1 MLRFNKI
8 DVRIGVAVVL
18 FILPLLRVSAQ
29 DLNNLGKEDVPFK
42 DRIAIRANVVD
53 WALTIPNIA
62 FDYDIVSTPYD
73 KKSIGLG
80 LRYNWN
86 ASHHRLNGDDW
97 LSRAP
102 GMVFNLFDARVDYRF
117 YWRQQPFDNRS
128 DAYGDWEREW
138 IDNAKGFGKLRARAN
153 CFRAAENPKTHLS
166 FFVGPYLSASTFSFK
181 LNADA
186 IGRQGFAVGAGL
198 TGGVALPL
206 YGYQNGSALDLEFG
220 GSLGLHFS
228 SFDFYGLD
236 IENEEFQSAV
246 NKNGKGHRNMFI
258 PFPSEL
264 RVSLVYRFRSI
275 SKQHTEINYALID
288 RRYVARLMEGDL
300 ETTSAYNDSIRE
312 LKAELDRRNQEIALY
327 KQTVESE
334 PGFNKAYSLEYLTP
348 YVYMMEAPKRYT
360 RHNKDTLPKVEIDSI
375 EQIVDPILLS
385 VREEIDSI
393 PGMTSAEVDKVFVN
407 KYNSVSGAA
416 GKNRTALIRE
426 IYCYLNDGIKNN
438 NDGIIVGT
446 VFKTD
451 TFANPQDMHKFNVE
465 SQGRLKVEI
474 VYEEPQRA
482 IEMTQNDRIEWL
494 NNIKK
499 QAWSDEQKR
508 MQGEHPGRVELPEVY
523 DFLVE
528 DSVQVDSIQTDS
540 VQIASVMADS
550 LASDSMKLDSTFVA
564 LNDSLRTDSIL
575 ADSILVD
582 SLYQADEVVVAK
594 KSKAKNSAKAAK
606 SKKTEKVKKSKKA
619 SRKSVSEA
627 VDSVAKVVADSVP
640 ALVVVTDS
648 VVDNIV
654 SDTVL
659 QAKKAE
665 KVKKVKKVKA
675 EKTAKVKKAKKKVV
689 EVVDSIKVD
698 GLVPDSLNADS
709 VLAITELLLDGVL
722 ADTDDVVST
731 WYVGMEHQEALFG
744 REYYI
749 KEEDED

>member
-1 MLRFNKI
+1 MLFM
-8 DVRIGVAVVL
+8 
-18 FILPLLRVSAQ
+18 LPLLRVSAQ

-42 DRIAIRANVVD
+42 DRIAIRTNVVD
-53 WALTIPNIA
+53 WALTVPNIA

-138 IDNAKGFGKLRARAN
+138 INNAKGFGKLRARAN

-166 FFVGPYLSASTFSFK
+166 FFVGPYLSVSTFSFK

-206 YGYQNGSALDLEFG
+206 YGYQDGSALDLEFG

-288 RRYVARLMEGDL
+288 RRYVARLMEGDQDKI
-300 ETTSAYNDSIRE
+300 SAYNDSIGV
-312 LKAELDRRNQEIALY
+312 LKAELDRRNKEIAQY
-327 KQTVESE
+327 KQTVENE
-334 PGFNKAYSLEYLTP
+334 PGFNQAYSLEYLTP

-360 RHNKDTLPKVEIDSI
+360 RQNKDTLPKVEIDSF

-385 VREEIDSI
+385 VRAEIDSI
-393 PGMTSAEVDKVFVN
+393 PHMTSAEIDQEFIKQ
-407 KYNSVSGAA
+407 YNNISGAA
-416 GKNRTALIRE
+416 GKTVNRTALIRE
-426 IYCYLNDGIKNN
+426 IYIRLNEYVENN
-438 NDGIIVGT
+438 NSKLVASTFGT
-446 VFKTD
+446 DVYSEKVNKYD
-451 TFANPQDMHKFNVE
+451 AQK
-465 SQGRLKVEI
+465 QGRSLVEI
-474 VYEEPQRA
+474 VYKDSVRTV
-482 IEMTQNDRIEWL
+482 EMTDNDRIEWL

-499 QAWSDEQKR
+499 QAWADEKMR
-508 MQGEHPGRVELPEVY
+508 MQGNHPGRVEFEVH
-523 DFLVE
+523 DFLAV
-528 DSVQVDSIQTDS
+528 DSVQADS
-540 VQIASVMADS
+540 VVADSVMTDS
-550 LASDSMKLDSTFVA
+550 LASDSMKIDSAFVGA
-564 LNDSLRTDSIL
+564 VLTDSLSSDSIF
-575 ADSILVD
+575 VD
-582 SLYQADEVVVAK
+582 SLHQVANVDEPVAK

-606 SKKTEKVKKSKKA
+606 TKKKVKKAKLN
-619 SRKSVSEA
+619 VSEE
-627 VDSVAKVVADSVP
+627 VADSVTKMV
-640 ALVVVTDS
+640 ADSVVTLVELADS
-648 VVDNIV
+648 VVDKMV
-654 SDTVL
+654 SDTIPQP
-659 QAKKAE
+659 QAKKAA
-665 KVKKVKKVKA
+665 KAKKTKA
-675 EKTAKVKKAKKKVV
+675 EKPAKVKKAKKKVV
-689 EVVDSIKVD
+689 EVVDSVNTD
-698 GLVPDSLNADS
+698 GLVADSLSVDSVQTVAETLLDS
-709 VLAITELLLDGVL
+709 VLADVEETALAWYTEK
-722 ADTDDVVST
+722 A
-731 WYVGMEHQEALFG
+731 QEALPG

>member
-18 FILPLLRVSAQ
+18 FMLPLLRVSAQ

-117 YWRQQPFDNRS
+117 YWRQQPYDNRS

-138 IDNAKGFGKLRARAN
+138 INGAKGFGKLRARAN
-153 CFRAAENPKTHLS
+153 CFRAADNPKTHLS

-181 LNADA
+181 LGSEAV
-186 IGRQGFAVGAGL
+186 GRQGFAVGVGL

-206 YGYQNGSALDLEFG
+206 YGYENGAALDLEFG

-228 SFDFYGLD
+228 SFDFYKMD
-236 IENEEFQSAV
+236 VENDEFQSAV

-275 SKQHTEINYALID
+275 SKQHTEIDYALID
-288 RRYVARLMEGDL
+288 RRYVARLMEGDSKN
-300 ETTSAYNDSIRE
+300 TSAYNDSIGV
-312 LKAELDRRNQEIALY
+312 LKAELDRRNQEIAQY

-348 YVYMMEAPKRYT
+348 YVYMMEVPKKYT
-360 RHNKDTLPKVEIDSI
+360 RLNKDTLPKVEIDSF
-375 EQIVDPILLS
+375 EQIIDPILLS
-385 VREEIDSI
+385 VRAEIDSI
-393 PGMTSAEVDKVFVN
+393 PHMMSAEIDQEFIKQ
-407 KYNSVSGAA
+407 YNNISGAA
-416 GKNRTALIRE
+416 GKTVNRTALIRE
-426 IYCYLNDGIKNN
+426 IYIRLNEYVENN
-438 NDGIIVGT
+438 NSKLVASTFGT
-446 VFKTD
+446 DVYSEKVNKYD
-451 TFANPQDMHKFNVE
+451 AQK
-465 SQGRLKVEI
+465 QGRSLVEI
-474 VYEEPQRA
+474 VYKDSVRTM
-482 IEMTQNDRIEWL
+482 EMTDNDRIEWL

-499 QAWSDEQKR
+499 QAWADEKMR
-508 MQGEHPGRVELPEVY
+508 MQGNHPGRVEFEVH
-523 DFLVE
+523 DFLAV
-528 DSVQVDSIQTDS
+528 DSVQADS
-540 VQIASVMADS
+540 VVADSVMTDS
-550 LASDSMKLDSTFVA
+550 LASDSMELDSAFVGA
-564 LNDSLRTDSIL
+564 VLTDSLSS
-575 ADSILVD
+575 DSILVD
-582 SLYQADEVVVAK
+582 SLHQVANVDEPVAK

-606 SKKTEKVKKSKKA
+606 TKKKVKKAKLN
-619 SRKSVSEA
+619 VSEE
-627 VDSVAKVVADSVP
+627 VADSVTKMV
-640 ALVVVTDS
+640 ADSVVTLVELADS
-648 VVDNIV
+648 VVDKMV
-654 SDTVL
+654 SDTIPQP
-659 QAKKAE
+659 QAKKAA
-665 KVKKVKKVKA
+665 KAKKTKA
-675 EKTAKVKKAKKKVV
+675 EKPAKVKKAKKKVV
-689 EVVDSIKVD
+689 EVVDSVNTD
-698 GLVPDSLNADS
+698 GLVTDSLSADS
-709 VLAITELLLDGVL
+709 VQTVAEPLLGGVL
-722 ADTDDVVST
+722 ADVEEVALA
-731 WYVGMEHQEALFG
+731 WYAEKVQEALPG

-749 KEEDED
+749 KEDDED

>member
-1 MLRFNKI
+1 MLFM
-8 DVRIGVAVVL
+8 
-18 FILPLLRVSAQ
+18 LPLLRVSAQ
-29 DLNNLGKEDVPFK
+29 DLNNLGEEDVSFK
-42 DRIAIRANVVD
+42 DRIAIRTNVVD
-53 WALTIPNIA
+53 WALTVPNIA

-128 DAYGDWEREW
+128 NAYGDWEREW
-138 IDNAKGFGKLRARAN
+138 IDKAKGFGKLRARAN

-228 SFDFYGLD
+228 SFDFYEMD
-236 IENEEFQSAV
+236 VENDEYQSAI
-246 NKNGKGHRNMFI
+246 NKNGKEHRNLFL

-407 KYNSVSGAA
+407 KYNSISGEA
-416 GKNRTALIRE
+416 GKSVNRTALIRE

-474 VYEEPQRA
+474 VYEESQRA

-523 DFLVE
+523 DFLAV
-528 DSVQVDSIQTDS
+528 DSVQADSVVTDS
-540 VQIASVMADS
+540 VMTDS
-550 LASDSMKLDSTFVA
+550 LASDSMKLDSAFVGA
-564 LNDSLRTDSIL
+564 ILTDSLSSDSIF
-575 ADSILVD
+575 VD
-582 SLYQADEVVVAK
+582 SLHQVANVDEPVAK

-606 SKKTEKVKKSKKA
+606 TKKKVKKAKLN
-619 SRKSVSEA
+619 VSEEMA
-627 VDSVAKVVADSVP
+627 DSVTKVVADSVVT
-640 ALVVVTDS
+640 LVELADS
-648 VVDNIV
+648 VVDKMV
-654 SDTVL
+654 SDTIPQP
-659 QAKKAE
+659 QARKAAKAKKTKAE
-665 KVKKVKKVKA
+665 KP
-675 EKTAKVKKAKKKVV
+675 AKVKKAKKKVV
-689 EVVDSIKVD
+689 EVVDSVNTD
-698 GLVPDSLNADS
+698 GLVADSLSADS
-709 VLAITELLLDGVL
+709 VLTVAEPLLGGVL
-722 ADTDDVVST
+722 ADVEEATLA
-731 WYVGMEHQEALFG
+731 WYTEKAQEALPG

>member
-1 MLRFNKI
+1 MLFM
-8 DVRIGVAVVL
+8 
-18 FILPLLRVSAQ
+18 LPLLRVSAQ
-29 DLNNLGKEDVPFK
+29 DLNNLGEEDVSFK
-42 DRIAIRANVVD
+42 DRIAIRTNVVD
-53 WALTIPNIA
+53 WALTVPNIA

-288 RRYVARLMEGDL
+288 RRYVARLMEGDQDKI
-300 ETTSAYNDSIRE
+300 SAYNDSIGV
-312 LKAELDRRNQEIALY
+312 LKAELDRRNKEIAQY

-334 PGFNKAYSLEYLTP
+334 PGFNQAYSLEYLTP

-360 RHNKDTLPKVEIDSI
+360 RQNKDTLPKVEIDSL

-385 VREEIDSI
+385 VRAEIDSI
-393 PGMTSAEVDKVFVN
+393 PHMTSAEIDQEFIKQ
-407 KYNSVSGAA
+407 YNNISGAA
-416 GKNRTALIRE
+416 GKTVNRTALIRE
-426 IYCYLNDGIKNN
+426 IYIRLNEYVENN
-438 NDGIIVGT
+438 NSRLVASTFGT
-446 VFKTD
+446 DVYSEKVNKYD
-451 TFANPQDMHKFNVE
+451 AKK
-465 SQGRLKVEI
+465 QGRSLVEI
-474 VYEEPQRA
+474 VYKDSVRTV
-482 IEMTQNDRIEWL
+482 EMTDNDRIEWL

-499 QAWSDEQKR
+499 QAWADEKMR
-508 MQGEHPGRVELPEVY
+508 MRGNHPGRVELPEVY
-523 DFLVE
+523 DFLAV
-528 DSVQVDSIQTDS
+528 DSVQADSVVTDS
-540 VQIASVMADS
+540 VMTDS
-550 LASDSMKLDSTFVA
+550 LASDSMKLDSAFVGA
-564 LNDSLRTDSIL
+564 ILTDSLSSDSIF
-575 ADSILVD
+575 VD
-582 SLYQADEVVVAK
+582 SLHQVANVDEPVAK
-594 KSKAKNSAKAAK
+594 KNKAKNSAKAAK
-606 SKKTEKVKKSKKA
+606 TKK
-619 SRKSVSEA
+619 
-627 VDSVAKVVADSVP
+627 
-640 ALVVVTDS
+640 
-648 VVDNIV
+648 
-654 SDTVL
+654 
-659 QAKKAE
+659 
-665 KVKKVKKVKA
+665 
-675 EKTAKVKKAKKKVV
+675 KVKKAKLNVSEEVVDSVTKMVADSVVTLVELADSVVDKMASDTIPHPQAKKVAKAKKTKAEKPAKVKKTKKKAV
-689 EVVDSIKVD
+689 EVVDSVKTD
-698 GLVPDSLNADS
+698 GLVADSLSADS
-709 VLAITELLLDGVL
+709 VLTVAEPLLGGVL
-722 ADTDDVVST
+722 ADVEEATLA
-731 WYVGMEHQEALFG
+731 WYAEKVQEALPG

>member
-18 FILPLLRVSAQ
+18 FMLPLLRVSAQ

-42 DRIAIRANVVD
+42 DRIAIRTNVVD
-53 WALTIPNIA
+53 WALTVPNIA

-128 DAYGDWEREW
+128 DAYGDWERDW
-138 IDNAKGFGKLRARAN
+138 INNTKGFGKLRARAN

-166 FFVGPYLSASTFSFK
+166 FFVGPYLSVSTFSFK

-206 YGYQNGSALDLEFG
+206 YGYQDGSALDLEFG

-288 RRYVARLMEGDL
+288 RRYVARLMEGDQDKIA
-300 ETTSAYNDSIRE
+300 AYNDSIGV
-312 LKAELDRRNQEIALY
+312 LKAELDRRNKEIAQY
-327 KQTVESE
+327 KQTVENE
-334 PGFNKAYSLEYLTP
+334 PGFNQAYSLEYLTP

-360 RHNKDTLPKVEIDSI
+360 RQNKDTLPKVEIDTF

-385 VREEIDSI
+385 VRAEIDSI
-393 PGMTSAEVDKVFVN
+393 PHMTSAEIDQEFIKQ
-407 KYNSVSGAA
+407 YNNISGAA
-416 GKNRTALIRE
+416 GKTVNRTALIRE
-426 IYCYLNDGIKNN
+426 IYIRLNEYVENN
-438 NDGIIVGT
+438 NSKLVASTFGT
-446 VFKTD
+446 DVYSEKVNKYD
-451 TFANPQDMHKFNVE
+451 AQK
-465 SQGRLKVEI
+465 QGRSLVEI
-474 VYEEPQRA
+474 VYKDSVRTV
-482 IEMTQNDRIEWL
+482 EMTDNDRIEWL

-499 QAWSDEQKR
+499 QAWADEKMR
-508 MQGEHPGRVELPEVY
+508 MQGNHPGRVELPEVY
-523 DFLVE
+523 DFLAV
-528 DSVQVDSIQTDS
+528 DSVQADS
-540 VQIASVMADS
+540 VVADSVMTDS
-550 LASDSMKLDSTFVA
+550 LASDSMKIDSAFVGA
-564 LNDSLRTDSIL
+564 VLTDSLSSDSIF
-575 ADSILVD
+575 VD
-582 SLYQADEVVVAK
+582 SLHQVANVDEPVAK

-606 SKKTEKVKKSKKA
+606 TKK
-619 SRKSVSEA
+619 
-627 VDSVAKVVADSVP
+627 
-640 ALVVVTDS
+640 
-648 VVDNIV
+648 
-654 SDTVL
+654 
-659 QAKKAE
+659 
-665 KVKKVKKVKA
+665 
-675 EKTAKVKKAKKKVV
+675 KVKKAKLNVSEEVADSVTKMVADSVVTLVELADSAVDKMVSDTIPQPQAKKAAKAKKTKAEKPAKVKKTKKKAV
-689 EVVDSIKVD
+689 EVVDSVKTD
-698 GLVPDSLNADS
+698 GLVADSLSADS
-709 VLAITELLLDGVL
+709 VLTVAEPLLGGVL
-722 ADTDDVVST
+722 ADIEEATFA
-731 WYVGMEHQEALFG
+731 WYTEKAQEALPG

>member
-18 FILPLLRVSAQ
+18 FMLPLLRVSAQ
-29 DLNNLGKEDVPFK
+29 DLNNLGEEDVSFK
-42 DRIAIRANVVD
+42 DRIAIRTNVVD
-53 WALTIPNIA
+53 WALTVPNIA

-153 CFRAAENPKTHLS
+153 CFRAAESPKTHLS
-166 FFVGPYLSASTFSFK
+166 FFVGPYLSVSTFSFK

-288 RRYVARLMEGDL
+288 RRYVARLMEGDQDKI
-300 ETTSAYNDSIRE
+300 SAYNDSIGV
-312 LKAELDRRNQEIALY
+312 LKAELDRRNKEIAQY

-334 PGFNKAYSLEYLTP
+334 PGFNQAYSLEYLTP

-360 RHNKDTLPKVEIDSI
+360 RQNKDTLPKVEIDSL

-385 VREEIDSI
+385 VRAEIDSI
-393 PGMTSAEVDKVFVN
+393 PHMTSAEIDQEFIKQ
-407 KYNSVSGAA
+407 YNNISGAA
-416 GKNRTALIRE
+416 GKTVNRTALIRE
-426 IYCYLNDGIKNN
+426 IYIRLNEYVENN
-438 NDGIIVGT
+438 NSKLVAS
-446 VFKTD
+446 
-451 TFANPQDMHKFNVE
+451 TFGADVYSEKVNKYDAKK
-465 SQGRLKVEI
+465 QGRSLVEI
-474 VYEEPQRA
+474 VYKDSVRTV
-482 IEMTQNDRIEWL
+482 EMTDNDRIEWL

-499 QAWSDEQKR
+499 QAWADEKMR
-508 MQGEHPGRVELPEVY
+508 MQGNHPGRVELPEVY
-523 DFLVE
+523 DFLA
-528 DSVQVDSIQTDS
+528 VDSIQADSVVTDS
-540 VQIASVMADS
+540 VMTDS
-550 LASDSMKLDSTFVA
+550 LASDSMKFDSAFVGA
-564 LNDSLRTDSIL
+564 ILTDSLSSDSIF
-575 ADSILVD
+575 VD
-582 SLYQADEVVVAK
+582 SLHQVANVDEPVAK

-606 SKKTEKVKKSKKA
+606 TKKKVKKAKLN
-619 SRKSVSEA
+619 VSEEMA
-627 VDSVAKVVADSVP
+627 DSVTKVVADSVVT
-640 ALVVVTDS
+640 LVELADS
-648 VVDNIV
+648 VVDKMV
-654 SDTVL
+654 SDTIPQP
-659 QAKKAE
+659 QAKKAA
-665 KVKKVKKVKA
+665 KAKKTKA
-675 EKTAKVKKAKKKVV
+675 EKPAKVKKAKKKVV
-689 EVVDSIKVD
+689 EVVDSVNTD
-698 GLVPDSLNADS
+698 GLVADSLSADS
-709 VLAITELLLDGVL
+709 VLTVAEPLLGGVL
-722 ADTDDVVST
+722 ADVEEATLA
-731 WYVGMEHQEALFG
+731 WYTEKAQEALPG

>member
-18 FILPLLRVSAQ
+18 FMLPLLRVSAQ

-117 YWRQQPFDNRS
+117 YWRQQPFDTR
-128 DAYGDWEREW
+128 YGETSEGWEREW
-138 IDNAKGFGKLRARAN
+138 IENAKGFGKLRARAN
-153 CFRAAENPKTHLS
+153 CFRAVKKPKTHLS

-181 LNADA
+181 LGADA

-288 RRYVARLMEGDL
+288 RRYVARLMEDDR
-300 ETTSAYNDSIRE
+300 ENVSAYNDSIGV
-312 LKAELDRRNQEIALY
+312 LKAELDRRNQEIAQY
-327 KQTVESE
+327 KQTVENE
-334 PGFNKAYSLEYLTP
+334 PGFNQAYSLEYLTP

-360 RHNKDTLPKVEIDSI
+360 RHNKDTLPKVEIDSF

-385 VREEIDSI
+385 VRAEIDSI
-393 PGMTSAEVDKVFVN
+393 PHMTSAEIDQEFV
-407 KYNSVSGAA
+407 KRYNNISGAA
-416 GKNRTALIRE
+416 GKAVNRTALIRE
-426 IYCYLNDGIKNN
+426 IYIRLNEYVEDNN
-438 NDGIIVGT
+438 RELTVGT
-446 VFKTD
+446 VQQTD
-451 TFANPQDMHKFNVE
+451 TFANPQDIYVFNVK
-465 SQGRLKVEI
+465 SQSRSTVKV
-474 VYEEPQRA
+474 VYKTSLRTV
-482 IEMTQNDRIEWL
+482 EMTANDRIEWL

-499 QAWSDEQKR
+499 QAWADEKMR
-508 MQGEHPGRVELPEVY
+508 MQGNHPGRVELPEVY
-523 DFLVE
+523 DFLAV
-528 DSVQVDSIQTDS
+528 DSVQADS
-540 VQIASVMADS
+540 VVADSVMTDS
-550 LASDSMKLDSTFVA
+550 LASDSMKIDSAFVGA
-564 LNDSLRTDSIL
+564 VLTDCLSSDSIF
-575 ADSILVD
+575 VD
-582 SLYQADEVVVAK
+582 SLHQVANVDEPVAK

-606 SKKTEKVKKSKKA
+606 TKKKVKKAKLN
-619 SRKSVSEA
+619 VSEEVA
-627 VDSVAKVVADSVP
+627 DSVTKVVADSVVT
-640 ALVVVTDS
+640 LVELADS
-648 VVDNIV
+648 VIDKMV
-654 SDTVL
+654 SDTIPQP
-659 QAKKAE
+659 QAKKAA
-665 KVKKVKKVKA
+665 KAKKTKA
-675 EKTAKVKKAKKKVV
+675 EKPAKVKKAKKKIV
-689 EVVDSIKVD
+689 EVVDSVKTD
-698 GLVPDSLNADS
+698 GLVADSLSADS
-709 VLAITELLLDGVL
+709 VLTVAEPLPGGVL
-722 ADTDDVVST
+722 ADVEEATLAWNT
-731 WYVGMEHQEALFG
+731 EKAQEALPG

>member
-18 FILPLLRVSAQ
+18 FMLPLLRVSAQ

-42 DRIAIRANVVD
+42 DRIAIRTNVVD
-53 WALTIPNIA
+53 WALTVPNIA

-288 RRYVARLMEGDL
+288 RRYVARLMEGDQDKI
-300 ETTSAYNDSIRE
+300 SAYNDSIGV
-312 LKAELDRRNQEIALY
+312 LKAELDRRNKEIAQY

-334 PGFNKAYSLEYLTP
+334 PGFNQAYSLEYLTP

-360 RHNKDTLPKVEIDSI
+360 RQNKDTLPKVEIDTF
-375 EQIVDPILLS
+375 EQIIDPILLS
-385 VREEIDSI
+385 VRAEIDSI
-393 PGMTSAEVDKVFVN
+393 PHMTSAEIDQEFIKQ
-407 KYNSVSGAA
+407 YNNISGAA
-416 GKNRTALIRE
+416 GKTVNRTALIRE
-426 IYCYLNDGIKNN
+426 IYIRLNEYVENN
-438 NDGIIVGT
+438 NSKLVASTFGT
-446 VFKTD
+446 DVYSEKVNKYD
-451 TFANPQDMHKFNVE
+451 AKK
-465 SQGRLKVEI
+465 QGRSLVEI
-474 VYEEPQRA
+474 VYKDSVRTV
-482 IEMTQNDRIEWL
+482 EMTDNDRIEWL

-499 QAWSDEQKR
+499 QAWADEKMR
-508 MQGEHPGRVELPEVY
+508 MQGNHPGRVELPEVY
-523 DFLVE
+523 DFLA
-528 DSVQVDSIQTDS
+528 VDSIQADSVVTDS
-540 VQIASVMADS
+540 VMTDS
-550 LASDSMKLDSTFVA
+550 LASDSMKLDSAFVGA
-564 LNDSLRTDSIL
+564 ILTDSLSSDSIF
-575 ADSILVD
+575 VD
-582 SLYQADEVVVAK
+582 SLHQVANVDEPVAK

-606 SKKTEKVKKSKKA
+606 TKKKVKKAKLN
-619 SRKSVSEA
+619 VSEEMA
-627 VDSVAKVVADSVP
+627 DSVTKVVADSVVT
-640 ALVVVTDS
+640 LVELADS
-648 VVDNIV
+648 VVDKMV
-654 SDTVL
+654 SDTIPQP
-659 QAKKAE
+659 QAKKAA
-665 KVKKVKKVKA
+665 KAKKTKA
-675 EKTAKVKKAKKKVV
+675 EKPAKVKKAKKKVV
-689 EVVDSIKVD
+689 EVVDSVNTD
-698 GLVPDSLNADS
+698 GLVADSLSADS
-709 VLAITELLLDGVL
+709 VLTVAEPLLGGVL
-722 ADTDDVVST
+722 ADVEEATLA
-731 WYVGMEHQEALFG
+731 WYTEKAQEALPG

>member
-8 DVRIGVAVVL
+8 DIRLGAAFVL
-18 FILPLLRVSAQ
+18 FMLPLLRVSAQ
-29 DLNNLGKEDVPFK
+29 DLNNLGEEDVSFK
-42 DRIAIRANVVD
+42 DRIAIRTNVVD
-53 WALTIPNIA
+53 WALTVPNIA

-288 RRYVARLMEGDL
+288 RRYVARLMEGDQDKI
-300 ETTSAYNDSIRE
+300 SAYNDSIGV
-312 LKAELDRRNQEIALY
+312 LKAELDRRNKEIAQY

-334 PGFNKAYSLEYLTP
+334 PGFNQAYSLEYLTP

-360 RHNKDTLPKVEIDSI
+360 RQNKDTLPKVEIDSL

-385 VREEIDSI
+385 VRAEIDSI
-393 PGMTSAEVDKVFVN
+393 PHMTSAEIDQEFIKQ
-407 KYNSVSGAA
+407 YNNISGAA
-416 GKNRTALIRE
+416 GKTVNRTALIRE
-426 IYCYLNDGIKNN
+426 IYIRLNEYVENN
-438 NDGIIVGT
+438 NSRLVASTFGT
-446 VFKTD
+446 DVYSEKVNKYD
-451 TFANPQDMHKFNVE
+451 AKK
-465 SQGRLKVEI
+465 QGRSLVEI
-474 VYEEPQRA
+474 VYKDSVRTV
-482 IEMTQNDRIEWL
+482 EMTDNDRIEWL

-499 QAWSDEQKR
+499 QAWADEKMR
-508 MQGEHPGRVELPEVY
+508 MQGNHPGRVELPEVY
-523 DFLVE
+523 DFLAV
-528 DSVQVDSIQTDS
+528 DSVQADSVVTDS
-540 VQIASVMADS
+540 VMTDS
-550 LASDSMKLDSTFVA
+550 LASDSMKLDSAFVGA
-564 LNDSLRTDSIL
+564 ILTDSLSSDSIF
-575 ADSILVD
+575 VD
-582 SLYQADEVVVAK
+582 SLHQVANVDEPVAK
-594 KSKAKNSAKAAK
+594 KNKAKNSAKAAK
-606 SKKTEKVKKSKKA
+606 TKK
-619 SRKSVSEA
+619 
-627 VDSVAKVVADSVP
+627 
-640 ALVVVTDS
+640 
-648 VVDNIV
+648 
-654 SDTVL
+654 
-659 QAKKAE
+659 
-665 KVKKVKKVKA
+665 
-675 EKTAKVKKAKKKVV
+675 KVKKAKLNVSEEVVDSVTKMVADSVVTLVELADSVVDKMASDTIPHPQAKKVAKAKKTKAEKPAKVKKTKKKAV
-689 EVVDSIKVD
+689 EVVDSVKTD
-698 GLVPDSLNADS
+698 GLVADSLSADS
-709 VLAITELLLDGVL
+709 VLTVAEPLLGGVL
-722 ADTDDVVST
+722 ADVEEVALA
-731 WYVGMEHQEALFG
+731 WYAEKVQEALPG

>member
-1 MLRFNKI
+1 MLKFNNI
-8 DVRIGVAVVL
+8 GIRLGVAFVL
-18 FILPLLRVSAQ
+18 FMLPLLRVSAQ
-29 DLNNLGKEDVPFK
+29 DLNNLGEEDVSFK
-42 DRIAIRANVVD
+42 DRIAIRTNVVD
-53 WALTIPNIA
+53 WALTVPNIA

-138 IDNAKGFGKLRARAN
+138 INGAKGFGKLRARAN

-288 RRYVARLMEGDL
+288 RRYVARLMEGDHDNV
-300 ETTSAYNDSIRE
+300 SAYNDSIGV
-312 LKAELDRRNQEIALY
+312 LKAELDRRNQEIAQY

-334 PGFNKAYSLEYLTP
+334 PGFNQAYSLEYLTP

-360 RHNKDTLPKVEIDSI
+360 RQNKDTLPKVEIDSF

-385 VREEIDSI
+385 VRAEIDSI

-407 KYNSVSGAA
+407 KYNSIT
-416 GKNRTALIRE
+416 GKSVNRTALIRE

-540 VQIASVMADS
+540 VQIGSVMADS

-564 LNDSLRTDSIL
+564 LNDSLRTDSIF
-575 ADSILVD
+575 VD
-582 SLYQADEVVVAK
+582 SLHQVANVDEPVAK

-606 SKKTEKVKKSKKA
+606 TKK
-619 SRKSVSEA
+619 
-627 VDSVAKVVADSVP
+627 
-640 ALVVVTDS
+640 
-648 VVDNIV
+648 
-654 SDTVL
+654 
-659 QAKKAE
+659 
-665 KVKKVKKVKA
+665 
-675 EKTAKVKKAKKKVV
+675 KVKKAKLNVSEEVADSVTKMVADSVVTLVELADSVVDKMVSDTIPQPQAKKAAKAKKTKAEKPAKVKKTKKKAV
-689 EVVDSIKVD
+689 EVVDSVKTD
-698 GLVPDSLNADS
+698 GLVADSLSADS
-709 VLAITELLLDGVL
+709 VLTVAEPLLGGVL
-722 ADTDDVVST
+722 ADVEEVALA
-731 WYVGMEHQEALFG
+731 WYAEKVQEALPG

-749 KEEDED
+749 KEDDED

>member
-8 DVRIGVAVVL
+8 DIRLGAAIVL
-18 FILPLLRVSAQ
+18 FMLPLLRVSAQ
-29 DLNNLGKEDVPFK
+29 DLNNLGEEDVSFK
-42 DRIAIRANVVD
+42 DRIAIRTNVVD
-53 WALTIPNIA
+53 WALTVPNIA

-275 SKQHTEINYALID
+275 SKQHTEIDYALID
-288 RRYVARLMEGDL
+288 RRYVARLMEGDQDKI
-300 ETTSAYNDSIRE
+300 SAYNDSIGV
-312 LKAELDRRNQEIALY
+312 LKAELDRRNKEIAQY

-334 PGFNKAYSLEYLTP
+334 PGFNQAYSLEYLTP

-360 RHNKDTLPKVEIDSI
+360 RQNKDTLPKVEIDSL

-385 VREEIDSI
+385 VRAEIDSI
-393 PGMTSAEVDKVFVN
+393 PHMTSAEIDQEFIKQ
-407 KYNSVSGAA
+407 YNNISGAA
-416 GKNRTALIRE
+416 GKTVNRTALIRE
-426 IYCYLNDGIKNN
+426 IYIRLNEYVENN
-438 NDGIIVGT
+438 NSRLVASTFGT
-446 VFKTD
+446 DVYSEKVNKYD
-451 TFANPQDMHKFNVE
+451 AKK
-465 SQGRLKVEI
+465 QGRSLVEI
-474 VYEEPQRA
+474 VYKDSVRTV
-482 IEMTQNDRIEWL
+482 EMTDNDRIEWL

-499 QAWSDEQKR
+499 QAWADEKMR
-508 MQGEHPGRVELPEVY
+508 MQGNHPGRVELPEVY
-523 DFLVE
+523 DFLAV
-528 DSVQVDSIQTDS
+528 DSVQADSVVTDS
-540 VQIASVMADS
+540 VMTDS
-550 LASDSMKLDSTFVA
+550 LASDSMKLDSAFVGA
-564 LNDSLRTDSIL
+564 ILTDSLSSDSIF
-575 ADSILVD
+575 VD
-582 SLYQADEVVVAK
+582 SLHQVANVDEPVAK
-594 KSKAKNSAKAAK
+594 KNKAKNSAKAAK
-606 SKKTEKVKKSKKA
+606 TKK
-619 SRKSVSEA
+619 
-627 VDSVAKVVADSVP
+627 
-640 ALVVVTDS
+640 
-648 VVDNIV
+648 
-654 SDTVL
+654 
-659 QAKKAE
+659 
-665 KVKKVKKVKA
+665 
-675 EKTAKVKKAKKKVV
+675 KVKKAKLNVSEEVVDSVTKMVADSVVTLVELADSVVDKMASDTIPHPQAKKVAKAKKTKAEKPAKVKKTKKKAV
-689 EVVDSIKVD
+689 EVVDSVKTD
-698 GLVPDSLNADS
+698 GLVADSLSADS
-709 VLAITELLLDGVL
+709 VLTVAEPLLGGVL
-722 ADTDDVVST
+722 ADVEEATLA
-731 WYVGMEHQEALFG
+731 WYAEKVQEALPG

>member
-18 FILPLLRVSAQ
+18 FMLPLLRVSAQ

-42 DRIAIRANVVD
+42 DRIAIRTNVVD
-53 WALTIPNIA
+53 WALTVPNIA

-166 FFVGPYLSASTFSFK
+166 FFVGPYLSVSTFSFK

-288 RRYVARLMEGDL
+288 RRYVARLMEGDQDKI
-300 ETTSAYNDSIRE
+300 SAYNDSIGV
-312 LKAELDRRNQEIALY
+312 LKAELDRRNKEIAQY

-334 PGFNKAYSLEYLTP
+334 PGFNQAYSLEYLTP

-360 RHNKDTLPKVEIDSI
+360 RHNKDTLPKVEIDSF
-375 EQIVDPILLS
+375 EQIIDPILLS
-385 VREEIDSI
+385 VRAEIDSI
-393 PGMTSAEVDKVFVN
+393 PHMTSAEIDQEFV
-407 KYNSVSGAA
+407 KQYNNISGAA
-416 GKNRTALIRE
+416 GKAVNRTALIRE
-426 IYCYLNDGIKNN
+426 IYIRLNEYVENN
-438 NDGIIVGT
+438 NSKLVASTFGT
-446 VFKTD
+446 DVYSEKVYKYD
-451 TFANPQDMHKFNVE
+451 AKK
-465 SQGRLKVEI
+465 QGRSLVEI
-474 VYEEPQRA
+474 VYKDSVRTM
-482 IEMTQNDRIEWL
+482 EMTDNDRIEWL

-499 QAWSDEQKR
+499 QAWADEKMR
-508 MQGEHPGRVELPEVY
+508 MQGNHPGRVELPEIY
-523 DFLVE
+523 DFLAV
-528 DSVQVDSIQTDS
+528 DSVQADSVVTDS
-540 VQIASVMADS
+540 VMTDS
-550 LASDSMKLDSTFVA
+550 LASDSMKLDSAFVGA
-564 LNDSLRTDSIL
+564 ILTDSLSSDSIF
-575 ADSILVD
+575 VD
-582 SLYQADEVVVAK
+582 SLHQVANVDEPVAK

-606 SKKTEKVKKSKKA
+606 TKKKVKKAKLN
-619 SRKSVSEA
+619 VSEEMA
-627 VDSVAKVVADSVP
+627 DSVTKVVADSVVT
-640 ALVVVTDS
+640 LVELADS
-648 VVDNIV
+648 VVDKMV
-654 SDTVL
+654 SDTIL
-659 QAKKAE
+659 QPQAKKAA
-665 KVKKVKKVKA
+665 KAKKTKA
-675 EKTAKVKKAKKKVV
+675 EKPAKVKKTKKKAV
-689 EVVDSIKVD
+689 EVVDSVKTD
-698 GLVPDSLNADS
+698 GLVADSLSVDSVQTVAETLLDS
-709 VLAITELLLDGVL
+709 VLADVEETALAWYTEK
-722 ADTDDVVST
+722 A
-731 WYVGMEHQEALFG
+731 QEALPG